1 MFRNSCIWISVLL
14 LVLSIIVY
22 FVEINIFGSEY
33 IAFYSLS
40 ILGLLSNLIGRRL
53 RFERESTLT
62 IIMNKIGFFGSLLM
76 VIIFFP
82 PFYMIWGTLILV
94 P

>member
-14 LVLSIIVY
+14 LLLSIVVY

-40 ILGLLSNLIGRRL
+40 VLALLSNLIGRRL
-53 RFERESTLT
+53 RFESESTLK
-62 IIMNKIGFFGSLLM
+62 IFMNRIGFFGSLFM

-82 PFYMIWGTLILV
+82 PFYMIWGTLILG